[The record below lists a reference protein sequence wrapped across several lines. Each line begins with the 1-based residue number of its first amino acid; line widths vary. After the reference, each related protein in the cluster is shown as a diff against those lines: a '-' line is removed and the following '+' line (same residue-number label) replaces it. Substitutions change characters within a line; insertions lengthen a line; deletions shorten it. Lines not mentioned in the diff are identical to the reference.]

1 MKVMISLPMNGR
13 KNEEVEARM
22 QKLKEDFAKLH
33 IDVVDSFITDEIENS
48 NHPGVYY
55 LGKTLTQF
63 MHDVDAVYFDD
74 GWIEARGCRIE
85 NAICQEY
92 GIKILDFNFLYGPK
106 LKRIMNPPMTAEE
119 QLKGLK
125 AVLKDNPQLKDE
137 IEPQIQQLEQI
148 LQEKRPNGTP
158 NLRLVKK
165 DHECD
170 GDCDVH
176 R

>member
-13 KNEEVEARM
+13 KKEEVEARM

-55 LGKTLTQF
+55 LGRTLTQF
-63 MHDVDAVYFDD
+63 MHNVDAVYFDD
-74 GWIEARGCRIE
+74 GWINARGCRIE

-106 LKRIMNPPMTAEE
+106 LKRIMNPPMSPEE
-119 QLKGLK
+119 QLRGLK
-125 AVLKDNPQLKDE
+125 AVLKDE

-148 LQEKRPNGTP
+148 IQEKRPNGTP
-158 NLRLVKK
+158 NLRIIKGGR
-165 DHECD
+165 D
-170 GDCDVH
+170 GDCDGNK
-176 R
+176 